1 MSAPQPC
8 AYARRPPVRSKTL
21 SYYRSD
27 NAALFGQPQA
37 PWPRFPPCG
46 HLSPAAARALPS
58 ARPALGAAPPGP
70 GPGPLARRRGSRRRG
85 RRRTWLERHR
95 ARGTHRA
102 ALNVQR
108 RTARAQAP
116 PDALPGSNRRGAGTG
131 ASQGAAA
138 ARPASAGHGWAPHRA
153 SARTG
158 GKAAALAPPLR
169 GLLPP
174 RLPPGPAPLPRRAPP
189 PALEP
194 ALPAAPQR
202 DGTGPGRAWPGLAER
217 TAPEQRRPVPLPP
230 PAQPPDAGA
239 RGRPEHKPAAAL
251 GASQPARTRPRSA
264 ALKAAVGAA
273 RPSNPRPAP
282 HVGASSG
289 AGRAAAAGGA
299 PSAPPP
305 PPGWRWCVAP
315 GNAPAAVG
323 GAGAAARAS
332 AGDSGPAA
340 QGCGAVSSES
350 SLTAPVCTPTVYL
363 HLLAITDVHRSTGD
377 AL

>member
-153 SARTG
+153 SARAG
-158 GKAAALAPPLR
+158 GKAAALAPPLQ

-251 GASQPARTRPRSA
+251 GASEPARPHAAPLRRFKGRSRRRA
-264 ALKAAVGAA
+264 AQQPPP
-273 RPSNPRPAP
+273 RPSR
-282 HVGASSG
+282 GRLFRGG
-289 AGRAAAAGGA
+289 AGGSRRRGSLR
-299 PSAPPP
+299 PSP
-305 PPGWRWCVAP
+305 PPGLALVRRTGERPGSGGRGWR
-315 GNAPAAVG
+315 G
-323 GAGAAARAS
+323 GARLRRGQRSGRA
-332 AGDSGPAA
+332 GLRRR
-340 QGCGAVSSES
+340 QQ
-350 SLTAPVCTPTVYL
+350 
-363 HLLAITDVHRSTGD
+363 RK
-377 AL
+377 

>member
-102 ALNVQR
+102 ALNVQG

-174 RLPPGPAPLPRRAPP
+174 RLPPGPAPPPRRAPP

-202 DGTGPGRAWPGLAER
+202 DGTGPGRAWPGGAH
-217 TAPEQRRPVPLPP
+217 
-230 PAQPPDAGA
+230 GA
-239 RGRPEHKPAAAL
+239 RAA
-251 GASQPARTRPRSA
+251 
-264 ALKAAVGAA
+264 
-273 RPSNPRPAP
+273 PSRPAP
-282 HVGASSG
+282 PP
-289 AGRAAAAGGA
+289 RAAARRGGARPPRAQTCRSSGSEPARPHAAPLRRFKGRSRRRAAQQPPPRPSRGRLFRGGAGGSRRRGSLR
-299 PSAPPP
+299 PSPP